1 MKNPMV
7 RDVTD
12 QRVILNM
19 RNGKTGDYAELC
31 IGKNS
36 DEKSFYAVP
45 GGRRFSKL
53 AEAVATGSKWFR
65 AAGFSPIN
73 GAVR

>member
-7 RDVTD
+7 REVTD

-19 RNGKTGDYAELC
+19 RNKKTGDFAELC
-31 IGKNS
+31 IGKNV

-53 AEAVATGSKWFR
+53 AEAVSTGVKWFK
-65 AAGFSPIN
+65 AAGFKPIN
-73 GAVR
+73 GAVL